1 MTFKSLVLYAYMQ
14 TFEKLYRVPK
24 ILNNV
29 VCMLTRMPFML
40 NVNMPSITA
49 GANILRDS
57 NGNVKIADFGA
68 SKRLQVSLSH
78 DLDWFVIP
86 LHCYTDH
93 TSE

>member
-1 MTFKSLVLYAYMQ
+1 
-14 TFEKLYRVPK
+14 
-24 ILNNV
+24 
-29 VCMLTRMPFML
+29 ML

-78 DLDWFVIP
+78 DLDWFVIIIFIQTIHQSNKSGVKSVAGTP
-86 LHCYTDH
+86 YWMAPEVINSDNFGPKADIW
-93 TSE
+93 